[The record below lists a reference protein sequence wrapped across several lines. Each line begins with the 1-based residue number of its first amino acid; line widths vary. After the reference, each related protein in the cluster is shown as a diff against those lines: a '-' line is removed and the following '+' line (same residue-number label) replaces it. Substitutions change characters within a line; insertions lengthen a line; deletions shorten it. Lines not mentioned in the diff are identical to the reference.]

1 MSVTYTKLQIDTAGQ
16 TELLEQT
23 GDQTMVAKQGKT
35 SFAIHGQDGKAS
47 EGVDQKW
54 HMISAEQVGENGSV
68 IWQNA
73 DTGAFR
79 ETKYSIDKNQ
89 KTWTQSGEAQQLSTS
104 EIYARE
110 GEHKADLNGDGFESS
125 SALSLK
131 SPANQQQGSSEIML
145 ESDGLINSTNKIVG
159 QWKANRNT
167 EYSIEG
173 KDKALFK
180 IDSNG
185 QAEFKG
191 DNADGQKVYEFEV
204 KATDKS
210 TNQSVTQTVKLQQ
223 RHVITVNNNAGDKR
237 EGSLGWAVERANQ
250 LGVKNIASEIRF
262 NESMTIQS
270 KNGYKLTH
278 GDIKINTYDSKNI
291 SIKRTSNGSAFTIG
305 EYKYANKH
313 DVNKQPDLNVDA
325 SNINVFNTTAKGQ
338 DAAKNGGGGGGYGAG
353 AGILHYNGHLTWS
366 NSVFQGNKVE
376 GGNGADIASKGRD
389 GYYVKQWGVEPYLWK
404 YVDPERGGPG
414 RRGGGI
420 NDRNHSFGNRRI
432 FGTFAFG
439 NTSKDGVSPGF
450 WEAGVWRR
458 GGLIMG
464 AGEGGIGPE
473 AGAGAGRLEGYRWSP
488 GDGRLK
494 GGKPGQGSKAG
505 YGGGQAAQGSGKIDD
520 ANTREWGGTSE
531 SNKGGRGAA
540 QGAFMSS
547 LAAKNDK
554 NSVTIRSTDALGNE
568 AQSSSS
574 AGKTKNIHSRY
585 IDVKIDNYRQSDNHT
600 TPDQQRQTVEAGAYN
615 TVHDVKWQ
623 YTDHTATFSPVD
635 RSNAFTNSGTF
646 SQAPEK
652 EPTSITVRSNS
663 FVVKENEANIV
674 GQTIELDPNKSHVI
688 FSGMQNNSA
697 NTVTPE
703 IQNWEKWRDGI
714 SGIMQKVYSV
724 KTEEAIRNSKKGF
737 LETWG
742 TALISGLGA
751 AGAKTG
757 PAGAIFALWK
767 ARASDLAESKRIEK
781 ELKEREQTITEHR
794 QIEASFK
801 EGLTIN
807 AIQITNKITRTK
819 YNKFTLGTHT
829 MEFQPGL
836 DPLLKWETVTNGRAI
851 ISINNRDFANRT
863 ADNKAKQFALLELT
877 REQTSKMT
885 NIINQ
890 DAYINSFIQF
900 KRQTVNGSRLISVR
914 IGTQSKWLVFKNEA
928 QKPLTGNSNDRVAIE
943 RDYGSGLTIKTDF
956 KVNTF
961 EGDDVIH
968 GDRGRSTIN
977 AGRGNDYIQ
986 PGLGK
991 DIVKGGEGIDTV
1003 SYANIDKALK
1013 ASVENEKVT
1022 VKFVNPNVENE
1033 KVTMDDEITGVEKFV
1048 FEKKAN
1054 IDFTGLAPAVEY
1066 STTDPTRTTN
1076 SQVTR
1081 TIMFKEGSTFTGSNG
1096 DEKIIVD
1103 FDANKGTSNT
1113 VDSIQKVVIDGR
1125 GGRNTVEINGLDSYR
1140 AKGYKVSNDRT
1151 KGEISLVKGSSK
1163 KVIVGYVNIMGDPTV
1178 IDKENKIIKPE
1189 LNPSKAEAEV
1199 KKVDPIVSP
1208 QNQSDADMMTPST
1221 SGDNSTMV
1229 DPITGGAGANTD
1241 VGNVSSFPKHHDD
1254 GIINGHL
1261 SVNAST
1267 SGFETNN
1274 HLNSPIVLTPAD
1286 APFAESATITGL
1298 ASGTSTPM
1306 DSGMDPFVAAG
1317 PLNTLQMDK
1326 PLINNF

>member
-1 MSVTYTKLQIDTAGQ
+1 MSVTYTKLQIDAAGKSK
-16 TELLEQT
+16 LLLQN
-23 GDQTMVAKQGKT
+23 DSKTMHVQQGES
-35 SFAIHGQDGKAS
+35 SFAIKSQAKTAS

-79 ETKYSIDKNQ
+79 ETKYSIDNNQ
-89 KTWTQSGEAQQLSTS
+89 KTWTQSGEAQQLKTT

-110 GEHKADLNGDGFESS
+110 GQHKADLNGDGFESS

-159 QWKANRNT
+159 QWKADRNT

-210 TNQSVTQTVKLQQ
+210 TNQSVTQTVKLHQ
-223 RHVITVNNNAGDKR
+223 RNVITVNNNAGDKR

-250 LGVKNIASEIRF
+250 LGAKNIASEIRF

-305 EYKYANKH
+305 EYKNANKH

-376 GGNGADIASKGRD
+376 GGNGADIAPNGKD
-389 GYYVKQWGVEPYLWK
+389 GWIDKTGKIATYHIHMRAK
-404 YVDPERGGPG
+404 RGNPG
-414 RRGGGI
+414 FRGGGM
-420 NDRNHSFGNRRI
+420 NDRNHSFGNQKVDGGAQGKEDPYTYGAKGRDNH
-432 FGTFAFG
+432 G
-439 NTSKDGVSPGF
+439 KDGSNAPNS
-450 WEAGVWRR
+450 AG
-458 GGLIMG
+458 L
-464 AGEGGIGPE
+464 GEGGIGP
-473 AGAGAGRLEGYRWSP
+473 GAGGGGEYP
-488 GDGRLK
+488 GQGVVGGKSGLPK
-494 GGKPGQGSKAG
+494 GNTGKPGQGSKAG
-505 YGGGQAAQGSGKIDD
+505 YGGGQAVQGSGMIDD
-520 ANTREWGGTSE
+520 AGTREWGGTSE
-531 SNKGGRGAA
+531 TNKGGRGAA

-547 LAAKNDK
+547 IAAKNDK

-600 TPDQQRQTVEAGAYN
+600 TPDQQRQTVQAGAYN
-615 TVHDVKWQ
+615 T
-623 YTDHTATFSPVD
+623 DHNID
-635 RSNAFTNSGTF
+635 RSNAFTNSATF
-646 SQAPEK
+646 SQAPDK

-724 KTEEAIRNSKKGF
+724 KTEEEIRNSKKGF
-737 LETWG
+737 LETFG
-742 TALISGLGA
+742 SGLISGVGA

-757 PAGAIFALWK
+757 PLGAIFALTK
-767 ARASDLAESKRIEK
+767 AGANDLADAKRIEK

-794 QIEASFK
+794 EIEANFT
-801 EGLTIN
+801 EGLRIN

-836 DPLLKWETVTNGRAI
+836 DPLLKWETVINGRAI

-877 REQTSKMT
+877 REQTSEMT

-900 KRQTVNGSRLISVR
+900 KPQTVNGKSFISAR
-914 IGTQSKWLVFKNEA
+914 IGTQSKWLVFKNED

-943 RDYGSGLTIKTDF
+943 RDYGTGLTDTTDF

-977 AGRGNDYIQ
+977 AGRGDDYIQ

-1022 VKFVNPNVENE
+1022 VKFVNPNVENDT
-1033 KVTMDDEITGVEKFV
+1033 VTMDDEITGVEKFV
-1048 FEKKAN
+1048 FEKNAN

-1081 TIMFKEGSTFTGSNG
+1081 TIMFKEGSTFKGSDG

-1113 VDSIQKVVIDGR
+1113 VDSIKKVVIDGR

-1140 AKGYKVSNDRT
+1140 AKGHKVSNDRT

-1163 KVIVGYVNIMGDPTV
+1163 KVIVGYENIMGDPTV

-1189 LNPSKAEAEV
+1189 LKPSKAEAEV

-1208 QNQSDADMMTPST
+1208 QNQSDADITTPST

-1241 VGNVSSFPKHHDD
+1241 VGNVSSLPKHHDG

-1274 HLNSPIVLTPAD
+1274 HLNSPIVMTPAD
-1286 APFAESATITGL
+1286 APFAESATFTGL